1 MTKAPAKRLR
11 PQQQR
16 RPRQS
21 GPRQECISILFK
33 DWMTWMYWENW
44 KIFASQ
50 FPDRFQN
57 ARGQRCFQIFDF
69 LPDVLPDQTRKSL
82 YLPPNQHNMV
92 EGITKGRV
100 VAQAHIA
107 ELLSLSPPVTLPSP
121 ISPAPPPPPTTPDDD
136 AQAQARP
143 PLDTPDELALHALLL
158 SITHC
163 AAGHPTEARR
173 FLRDAH
179 ARIPSTGSTWIGAA
193 RGEHDGDG
201 EGESGGTS
209 SPSSSEEES
218 VSSSNISGGVA
229 AGVYGAGRAGG
240 GIGELKL
247 RMNALAVHD
256 GTSQT
261 RWRRVLKEAEAL
273 LDSAMSLSGSEVDL
287 SSRVDTGH
295 PRVERP

>member
-1 MTKAPAKRLR
+1 MPEVNVVSRSLTFCQMSCQA
-11 PQQQR
+11 
-16 RPRQS
+16 
-21 GPRQECISILFK
+21 LFQA
-33 DWMTWMYWENW
+33 DQ
-44 KIFASQ
+44 AS
-50 FPDRFQN
+50 
-57 ARGQRCFQIFDF
+57 
-69 LPDVLPDQTRKSL
+69 LHLSDQTRKSL

-143 PLDTPDELALHALLL
+143 PLDTPDELALLL

-179 ARIPSTGSTWIGAA
+179 ARIPSTGSTWIGGVALFELTVLEL
-193 RGEHDGDG
+193 REVHRLEHDGDG

-229 AGVYGAGRAGG
+229 AGVYSAGRAGG

>member
-1 MTKAPAKRLR
+1 
-11 PQQQR
+11 
-16 RPRQS
+16 
-21 GPRQECISILFK
+21 
-33 DWMTWMYWENW
+33 
-44 KIFASQ
+44 
-50 FPDRFQN
+50 
-57 ARGQRCFQIFDF
+57 
-69 LPDVLPDQTRKSL
+69 
-82 YLPPNQHNMV
+82 MV

-143 PLDTPDELALHALLL
+143 PLDTPDELALHVLLL

-173 FLRDAH
+173 FLCDAH
-179 ARIPSTGSTWIGAA
+179 ARIPSTGSTWIGSVALFELA
-193 RGEHDGDG
+193 VLELREAHRLKHDGDG
-201 EGESGGTS
+201 EGESGGMS

-229 AGVYGAGRAGG
+229 AGVYGVGRAGG

-247 RMNALAVHD
+247 RMNALVVHD

-261 RWRRVLKEAEAL
+261 RW
-273 LDSAMSLSGSEVDL
+273 M
-287 SSRVDTGH
+287 
-295 PRVERP
+295 